1 MPAPAKPLSI
11 CKTPTQRFANSVAL
25 SLSLNPTRNRSCPRI
40 TDADTDAGIAYS
52 ENHGS
57 RFRLT
62 QRIIWEGPWKFVFNG
77 FDYDELYNLDSDPDE
92 TNNLINDPDHQAR
105 ADAMMSKIWQ
115 RIQELETEHLKSLT
129 ISRYALDRVGPL
141 NG

>member
-1 MPAPAKPLSI
+1 MPQLTNAE
-11 CKTPTQRFANSVAL
+11 
-25 SLSLNPTRNRSCPRI
+25 
-40 TDADTDAGIAYS
+40 TDAGIAYS

-115 RIQELETEHLKSLT
+115 RIQETGDRTLEESHYFSL
-129 ISRYALDRVGPL
+129 RLGRVGPL
-141 NG
+141 NE